1 MTVEYRQDL
10 IEKYFRNSLSPHQ
23 EIEFKKLLDN
33 DPDFRQELK
42 DYLLIL
48 EGFEGLHL
56 EDFKNRLKLWDS
68 KIDESSNKDNSTNIK
83 RLFSNKYFLFSAASV
98 AAILIIVAYQYFI
111 CPLDTY
117 NKLYEAP
124 VAYLNEVRGVQ
135 SKTDLL
141 KKEAVQSYIDG
152 NHKTALLKFRQYLK
166 EYPDD
171 LESLFYLGISQ
182 MELESYHDAVATFDV
197 LINKKELFAQSA
209 EWFKLLSL
217 HKINDKKSAIE
228 LAKKIANEK
237 GHPQQ
242 EKALQYL
249 EMTKN

>member
-1 MTVEYRQDL
+1 MTFEHRQEL
-10 IEKYFRNSLSPHQ
+10 VEKYFRNTLNDQ
-23 EIEFKKLLDN
+23 ERIEFEELLKN
-33 DPDFRQELK
+33 DPDFRKELK

-56 EDFKNRLKLWDS
+56 EEFKDRLKLWDS
-68 KIDESSNKDNSTNIK
+68 KIDESSSKDNSTNIK

-135 SKTDLL
+135 SKTDLV

-152 NHKTALLKFRQYLK
+152 KYKTALLKFRQYLN
-166 EYPDD
+166 EYPND

-182 MELESYHDAVATFDV
+182 MELESYHEAIATFDV

-249 EMTKN
+249 DMTKN

>member
-1 MTVEYRQDL
+1 MTFEHRQEL
-10 IEKYFRNSLSPHQ
+10 VEKYFRNSLNDQ
-23 EIEFKKLLDN
+23 EQIEFEELSMN

-42 DYLLIL
+42 DYLLL
-48 EGFEGLHL
+48 YQGLEGLHL
-56 EDFKNRLKLWDS
+56 EEFKNKLKQWDS
-68 KIDESSNKDNSTNIK
+68 KIEGSTEKDNSTNFK
-83 RLFSNKYFLFSAASV
+83 RLFSNKYFLFSAASI
-98 AAILIIVAYQYFI
+98 ALIIIIVAYQYVI
-111 CPLDTY
+111 CPFDTY
-117 NKLYEAP
+117 NNLYEAP
-124 VAYLNEVRGVQ
+124 VAFLNEVRGTQ
-135 SKTDLL
+135 STIENV
-141 KKEAVQSYIDG
+141 KKEAIQAYIDG
-152 NHKTALLKFRQYLK
+152 KYKNAMLKFSQNLK
-166 EYPDD
+166 ENPDD

-217 HKINDKKSAIE
+217 HKTNDKKSAIE

-237 GHPQQ
+237 GHPQH